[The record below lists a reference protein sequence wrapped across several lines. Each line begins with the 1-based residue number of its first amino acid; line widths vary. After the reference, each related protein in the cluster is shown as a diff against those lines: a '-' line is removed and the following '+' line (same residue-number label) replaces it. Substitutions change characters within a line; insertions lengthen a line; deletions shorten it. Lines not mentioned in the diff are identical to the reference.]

1 MNADVLNTILGVS
14 LLMFVITSM
23 LAMGFSLT
31 MARILAPLKSGRLV
45 AVAIVVNFI
54 VVPLLAWGLAELVG
68 LSEGLTIGLI
78 LMGTAAGA
86 PFLPKLGEIA
96 KGNIA
101 FSVGLMV
108 MLMVLTVIYMPIV
121 LPLVIEGV
129 EVNAW
134 DIASSLIFLMLLP
147 LAIGL
152 VVRAFWSDLAARL
165 QPLMGTI
172 SSVAIALL
180 IVSGIVANWDSIVGI
195 IGTGGLFAII
205 VFIVASFL
213 IGFFGGGS
221 DPGIKS
227 VLGLGTAQR
236 NLSAALVVA
245 LQNFADNADVLTV
258 VIVAGVVGLVI
269 LMPLAGQLGKRHGSP
284 AT

>member
-284 AT
+284 PT